1 MDRARE
7 LVASASTMQGQFLQK
22 KKVMSDRQAEIRRL
36 IVQLQDEKRQKLTAQ
51 RILRAALEEHRL
63 DVDDLETRLTDLQQD
78 YEFNHKQGT
87 WYRHTVET
95 AHVASID
102 SISFVIV
109 YMNLHRWAFV
119 FFLIV
124 QDCTGGM
131 KRYVVAVVHTSLV

>member
-1 MDRARE
+1 MIWRRA
-7 LVASASTMQGQFLQK
+7 L
-22 KKVMSDRQAEIRRL
+22 L
-36 IVQLQDEKRQKLTAQ
+36 ISSKIMNSITNKAP
-51 RILRAALEEHRL
+51 
-63 DVDDLETRLTDLQQD
+63 
-78 YEFNHKQGT
+78 GT
-87 WYRHTVET
+87 GTVET

-131 KRYVVAVVHTSLV
+131 KRCVVAVVHTSLVCMSVRSTVVFRRVLSRLYGIFDAAENPLKFEIIVYYNSYINIY

>member
-1 MDRARE
+1 MIWRRA
-7 LVASASTMQGQFLQK
+7 L
-22 KKVMSDRQAEIRRL
+22 L
-36 IVQLQDEKRQKLTAQ
+36 ISSKIMNSIINKAP
-51 RILRAALEEHRL
+51 
-63 DVDDLETRLTDLQQD
+63 
-78 YEFNHKQGT
+78 GT
-87 WYRHTVET
+87 GTVET

-131 KRYVVAVVHTSLV
+131 KRYVVAVVHTSLVCMSVMSTVVFRRFVCPPLRALSRLYGIFDAAENPLKFEIIV